1 MHRKHTT
8 IHILSLK
15 IKKTLKMKITWL
27 MIWIGAVF
35 SNPVTGECT
44 ITSQSVIC
52 EESAKNYS
60 SIPTLSKNVTKL
72 YLSNNS
78 ILLNRTD
85 KKVLQLFINL
95 TELYLNE
102 NAITVLYNNT
112 FYKLSKLTI
121 LDISHNCINTIE
133 QAAFAGLN
141 QLSTLYLNHNKIFQ
155 MDSYIFT
162 MLKNLMVL
170 SLQGNLLEHL
180 DIKAPFKPFRIN
192 LKRNPW
198 NCSCGLLHLQKWLNL
213 SYVKLEHEN
222 DTLCEYPNAWNK
234 FSIKTAPIQKSD
246 CDSGRGSLTKA
257 ALSKSTISPKTIVIL
272 TSSLDS
278 SNNSIR
284 SNASHPGSPPLGKT
298 WAFLLGVVVF
308 VLSTS
313 LLILIAIK
321 FPMWYRYLI
330 SYNHHRLEEQEPEMF
345 EKEFTTDLGTPPSV
359 LNISEQY
366 PTVIFEQ
373 THIFTL
379 DEDGFI
385 EDKYIDDPGL
395 TEKV

>member
-85 KKVLQLFINL
+85 KK
-95 TELYLNE
+95 
-102 NAITVLYNNT
+102 
-112 FYKLSKLTI
+112 
-121 LDISHNCINTIE
+121 
-133 QAAFAGLN
+133 
-141 QLSTLYLNHNKIFQ
+141 
-155 MDSYIFT
+155 
-162 MLKNLMVL
+162 
-170 SLQGNLLEHL
+170 GNLLEHL